1 MRGIPGRE
9 GLEQTAQPQF
19 KVGDR
24 VEFVFNGEKKTG
36 TVTGLEVDNPFVTIS
51 GDDGGFYAIS
61 SSVKLLPE
69 EQMVDVTR
77 LVSELV
83 SKASGNMTLVYTC
96 ELKLPRSTVEAIIAP
111 YMEGSD
117 E

>member
-1 MRGIPGRE
+1 MRGIPGRK

-24 VEFVFNGEKKTG
+24 VEFKYNNNWYKGKITDIGNLHVW
-36 TVTGLEVDNPFVTIS
+36 I
-51 GDDGGFYAIS
+51 DDGCGSFWYRACCEI
-61 SSVKLLPE
+61 KLLPA
-69 EQMVDVTR
+69 EQIVNVD
-77 LVSELV
+77 ELIHILIEK
-83 SKASGNMTLVYTC
+83 SNANFEFTKSSL
-96 ELKLPRSTVEAIIAP
+96 RAILTP